1 MYEARAIA
9 ACSEWYGHFGGGGG
23 IFLPH
28 IKSLKTVWWDGVFK
42 KITKTHCSHL
52 NRVSA
57 TDSALQSQE
66 ELFHDLKKK
75 EKIRQN
81 THTNTTKQHSAIWS
95 PTTFV
100 PNDVHGNRLNQMTGK
115 KEGNILRPKGAA

>member
-1 MYEARAIA
+1 MKQGLWLRVVNVYEARAIA

-28 IKSLKTVWWDGVFK
+28 IKSLKTVWRDGVFK

-75 EKIRQN
+75 KKSDK
-81 THTNTTKQHSAIWS
+81 THTQTQQNNILPFGHRLLSF
-95 PTTFV
+95 PTTS
-100 PNDVHGNRLNQMTGK
+100 METGLIK
-115 KEGNILRPKGAA
+115 